1 MTGQQGPAGPARGQA
16 GLSAAEFRELYQRL
30 RQHASWGPADRRG
43 ALNYITTAE
52 ILAAVGEVRLGVSAT
67 LAAPVATGVTPDNPD
82 PGTHQ
87 MTHTADDA
95 GPAGL
100 AFATD
105 RLAMNVHGNVDSHLD
120 ALCHIMYDGVLYN
133 GVPAGT
139 VTADGARELSVEVA
153 KDGIVGRGVLLDIPR
168 LRGVPWLEPG
178 DHVMAEDLVAAEEAQ
193 HVRVGRGDLL
203 FVRVGRR
210 QRRQELGPW
219 DTASAR
225 AGLHPAALE
234 LLAQRQIAVLGS
246 DSNSDTAASG
256 VEGEDFPVHV
266 LAINALGLHLLDY
279 LQFGDLIPLCER
291 AGRWSFLCVIAPL
304 RLRAGTGSP
313 INPIAIL

>member
-168 LRGVPWLEPG
+168 LRGLSWLEPG
-178 DHVMAEDLVAAEEAQ
+178 EHVT
-193 HVRVGRGDLL
+193 RRRSNSWPSGRSRCSA
-203 FVRVGRR
+203 V
-210 QRRQELGPW
+210 
-219 DTASAR
+219 TATATPR
-225 AGLHPAALE
+225 PAASR
-234 LLAQRQIAVLGS
+234 AKTS
-246 DSNSDTAASG
+246 
-256 VEGEDFPVHV
+256 
-266 LAINALGLHLLDY
+266 
-279 LQFGDLIPLCER
+279 LCTCSR
-291 AGRWSFLCVIAPL
+291 STHSACTCWTICSSV
-304 RLRAGTGSP
+304 T
-313 INPIAIL
+313 